1 MHCKRIAP
9 LAAAVLIA
17 LSGAAQ
23 AGTASNTF
31 GVTASVAA
39 NCIVAA
45 TPIAFGNYDGTAELD
60 VSQNLSVRCTK
71 NLPYTIRLD
80 GGVANSFAPR
90 KLTKG
95 SDLLEYNLYTDGG
108 RTTVWGNGTSGSTM
122 PGVGNGM
129 GLASAVSHTIYARLF
144 NSDANQLAPVG
155 NYVDTITVEVAY

>member
-9 LAAAVLIA
+9 LAAGVLVA
-17 LSGAAQ
+17 LSGVAQ

-31 GVTASVAA
+31 GVSASVAA

-45 TPIAFGNYDGTAELD
+45 TPIAFGNYDGTVEVD

-80 GGVANSFAPR
+80 GGAAGSFAPR
-90 KLTKG
+90 KLAKG
-95 SDLLEYNLYTDGG
+95 TDLLEYNLFTDGA
-108 RTTVWGNGTSGSTM
+108 RSTVWGNGTSGSTVA
-122 PGVGNGM
+122 GTGNGM

-144 NSDANQLAPVG
+144 NNAANQLAPVG
-155 NYVDTITVEVAY
+155 NYADTVTVEVAY